1 MKRRYIISGIVLVV
15 GLFVF
20 FTNGA
25 AGDDGDDEDL
35 YNYCFDKCTFAPGGL
50 GECVSECDGKF
61 DDESSRN
68 KCRMEK
74 CHIENLKCWE
84 ECFVIGEFTSE
95 CGDDICYEGEDCA
108 TCPNDCP
115 CDTGTICNP
124 SDSNA
129 DAYGCVGEGVAFT
142 INVQAPGYL
151 PWSGTLAT
159 KDYEPSSITLEGVV
173 KDEEGNPVSG
183 ATISIPDLG
192 KSVTS
197 GVQGNYKLYVE
208 TEGTKPYADELD
220 WVLEQSPVTLQI
232 TADPLYF
239 KTKGDEVEVTIT
251 VLDSE
256 SRAVIGEPV
265 EIEPQQISIEG
276 ILDLTT
282 DATGSVRFTATHLD
296 AQLFEYTYIVRA
308 MEVEKTFTLQV
319 FGARVELNRDAVPP
333 FEPYRGVVADDESRL
348 KIFLNFPDTQD
359 DIVRVSPPPIGTL
372 AQIKNGQEED
382 VVSTIFL
389 DGLGRAELVYTPPA
403 YLSDDQLD
411 HSVDVHDYDN
421 AALARGAKVN
431 VVFEYTDISGN
442 PGTDALEFGVY
453 RPPVLLL
460 HGFLGGL
467 GTWTDFAKH
476 LEPQFDAVLGEYFVV
491 GDDTDDIRANARRLK
506 GNIEKQKIDYAFS
519 GIMLHKVDLVV
530 HSMGGLISR
539 NYIEQAGDYGN
550 DVRKL
555 IMVATPNHGSS
566 LLDIKLGAL
575 AALWFDKHKVAS
587 QQLYSGSGFI
597 KQLNAGEQTGAH
609 LANNVQYANLIGK
622 MYCYPKVHGECLPGQ
637 WRETDGV
644 VTTASARLNGV
655 VSYVFEGTKHSGDLV
670 VYPLDES
677 VTTDGRIWA
686 KTIQLL
692 QEDIAA
698 VPLRGSRVE
707 ITKARG
713 DVVLNPDTLAIPV
726 SSTPTRLEPWASLRT
741 GADGEA
747 VIALT
752 IGHNVYGKTFLH
764 HNSEILFDY
773 ASPDYVRV
781 FLRRGSAL
789 FRSFRQEGAG
799 LIYDLPLGV
808 QPYEG
813 KWYEITPKAR
823 VTHRETEFVV
833 NIGQDIQ
840 VFSLDGRVVV
850 ESYDNVGTATFQELT
865 TDQGATVQENGVLQP
880 LTAMPE
886 AWWENSFYQLEPLED
901 QSTTTALPFPA
912 HLLLFATG
920 GVAGLAA
927 FALLIFLL
935 VTRRRPAPA
944 APPVPP
950 PARPV
955 RPRGRPEELVSRR
968 PPAWP
973 EGPPERLGGGKPS
986 GPPETL
992 D

>member
-1 MKRRYIISGIVLVV
+1 MIYE
-15 GLFVF
+15 
-20 FTNGA
+20 A
-25 AGDDGDDEDL
+25 DEETR
-35 YNYCFDKCTFAPGGL
+35 KA
-50 GECVSECDGKF
+50 
-61 DDESSRN
+61 
-68 KCRMEK
+68 
-74 CHIENLKCWE
+74 WE
-84 ECFVIGEFTSE
+84 EYKLRKAQGRTDE
-95 CGDDICYEGEDCA
+95 
-108 TCPNDCP
+108 
-115 CDTGTICNP
+115 
-124 SDSNA
+124 
-129 DAYGCVGEGVAFT
+129 VGEAGGEPRNVSISDLMGDVEDPLESTYGAFCLT
-142 INVQAPGYL
+142 TPPPGYEQGVRISFRVAANGYE
-151 PWSGTLAT
+151 PYETT
-159 KDYEPSSITLEGVV
+159 FYTEDYAPSSIKIWGTVTNEKG
-173 KDEEGNPVSG
+173 EPIPG
-183 ATISIPDLG
+183 AT
-192 KSVTS
+192 VTLTDPSKTATTDAS
-197 GVQGNYKLYVE
+197 GSYQLYVE
-208 TEGTKPYADELD
+208 TVGTKPYADELD

-232 TADPLYF
+232 TADPLCF

-265 EIEPQQISIEG
+265 KIEPQQISIEG
-276 ILDLTT
+276 LLELTT

-308 MEVEKTFTLQV
+308 REVEKTFTLPV

-359 DIVRVSPPPIGTL
+359 DIVRVNPPPIGTL

-389 DGLGRAELVYTPPA
+389 DGLGRAQLVYTPPA
-403 YLSDDQLD
+403 YLSDHQLD

-431 VVFEYTDISGN
+431 LVFEYTDKSGN

-476 LEPQFDAVLGEYFVV
+476 LEPQFDAVLGEYFVI

-506 GNIEKQKIDYAFS
+506 SNIEQQKIDYAFS
-519 GIMLHKVDLVV
+519 AIMLHKVDLVV

-539 NYIEQAGDYGN
+539 NYIEQAGDYGD

-555 IMVATPNHGSS
+555 LMVATPNHGSS

-575 AALWFDKHKVAS
+575 AALLFDKHKVAS
-587 QQLYSGSGFI
+587 QQLYSGSDFI
-597 KQLNAGEQTGAH
+597 KRLNAGEQTGAH

-622 MYCYPKVHGECLPGQ
+622 MHCYPPVHDCWPGP

-655 VSYVFEGTKHSGDLV
+655 VSYLFEGTKHSGDLV

-686 KTIQLL
+686 KIIQLL
-692 QEDIAA
+692 QEDITPA
-698 VPLRGSRVE
+698 PIRGSRME

-752 IGHNVYGKTFLH
+752 IDDNVYGKIFLH
-764 HNSEILFDY
+764 YNSEILFDY

-813 KWYEITPKAR
+813 KWYEINPKAR
-823 VTHRETEFVV
+823 VTHRDTEFVV

-850 ESYDNVGTATFQELT
+850 ETYDNEGTATFQELT

-880 LTAMPE
+880 VTAMPE

-901 QSTTTALPFPA
+901 QGTATVKPFG
-912 HLLLFATG
+912 LGDNRILLFAG
-920 GVAGLAA
+920 SVSGVL
-927 FALLIFLL
+927 FALLLFLL
-935 VTRRRPAPA
+935 VTRRKPSPA
-944 APPVPP
+944 APPVTQ

-955 RPRGRPEELVSRR
+955 RPRGRPEEFVSRR
-968 PPAWP
+968 PPARP
-973 EGPPERLGGGKPS
+973 DGPPERLGGGKPS